1 MVLQERSKIAAGP
14 ANQRTARSVLASL
27 HLAPLPFTVI
37 PPMSIYSISPL
48 TFGGVRTYPLSSRK
62 SKVSVRDFA
71 KPPASGTSLTK
82 FLDSLPAFLAA
93 NDLRQLLAAMHRAR
107 RQRAPILWGIGGH
120 VIKVGLG
127 PVLIDLMRRG
137 FVSGIAM
144 NGAALVHDF
153 EIALAGNTSEDV
165 EAGLGAGQFGMAAE
179 TGEYVNECSK
189 LAARLHIGYGEAAGQ
204 FLTSG
209 ILEVKH
215 AASSIL
221 VAAYKNRIPVTVH
234 LAVGTDIPHMHP
246 AADGPCLGAATFL
259 DFRLFCALVKQMH
272 PGGVYLNW
280 GSAVLLP
287 EVFLKAVSVVR
298 NLRVP
303 LQPITTANFDF
314 IQHYRPLQNVVKRPT
329 QSEHR
334 GRKTE
339 SRGYAITGHHE
350 LLMPLVA
357 AALAAGW
364 PKASRAGK
372 R

>member
-1 MVLQERSKIAAGP
+1 
-14 ANQRTARSVLASL
+14 
-27 HLAPLPFTVI
+27 
-37 PPMSIYSISPL
+37 MSIYSTQPL
-48 TFGGVRTYPLSSRK
+48 TFGAVHTYALSSRK

-71 KPPASGTSLTK
+71 KPAAANASLTK
-82 FLDSLPAFLAA
+82 FLDSLPNILAA
-93 NDLRQLLAAMHRAR
+93 QDLRHLLAAIHRAR
-107 RQRAPILWGIGGH
+107 KQRASLLWGIGGH

-137 FVSGIAM
+137 LVSGIAM
-144 NGAALVHDF
+144 NGAALIHDF

-165 EAGLGAGQFGMAAE
+165 EAGLGAGQFGMASE
-179 TGEYVNECSK
+179 TGEYINEFSK
-189 LAARLHIGYGEAAGQ
+189 LASRLHIGYGEAAGQ
-204 FLTSG
+204 FLNSG
-209 ILEVKH
+209 ILNVKY
-215 AASSIL
+215 AASSVL
-221 VAAYKNRIPVTVH
+221 VAAYKQRIPVTVH
-234 LAVGTDIPHMHP
+234 IAIGTDIPHMHP
-246 AADGPCLGAATFL
+246 TADGPCLGAATFL

-298 NLRVP
+298 NLGVP

-329 QSEHR
+329 VSER
-334 GRKTE
+334 GGRKPE

-364 PKASRAGK
+364 PKTPRQGK